1 MNKTHVISEYG
12 IIYNKTDYPEGRDC
26 FNAIYLEEKSFVS
39 IWNFIAEN
47 TDSDIEI
54 DSAFSV
60 HRKKGKNFIRIKN
73 YVGVVE
79 TKDHTVIEILPKIYL
94 ENTKDEIE
102 TSRKIFLRMLRHL
115 RNSPFKSIDNAFLK
129 STRFPIL
136 EIFIHTF
143 LEELDILIK
152 RGIKKHYVTQ
162 EENVR
167 FLKGSFNFSK
177 QIQHNLLHKERFYVK
192 FDEFNENIPH
202 NRLVNSTLMA
212 LLKTTK
218 SATNKIRILEY
229 LGFFENVQLSI
240 NIQKD
245 LNQIKDLNRLFSDYK
260 TILRWTRVFLLG
272 ESFTNF
278 KGKNLNKA
286 ILFPMERIFEDYIGY
301 GFKKYCQSATVTLQE
316 KKIALVNEHVG
327 SAKFKLKPDII
338 ISGTSN
344 FIIDTKWKII
354 DQTKSKENYK
364 ISQADMYQLYAYGK
378 KYGTILK
385 ASPKLIL
392 LYPQQDTFDRPLSF
406 FRYEEGLELEVI
418 PVDLNNSLEETITL
432 IKNKL

>member
-1 MNKTHVISEYG
+1 MV
-12 IIYNKTDYPEGRDC
+12 
-26 FNAIYLEEKSFVS
+26 
-39 IWNFIAEN
+39 
-47 TDSDIEI
+47 
-54 DSAFSV
+54 
-60 HRKKGKNFIRIKN
+60 
-73 YVGVVE
+73 
-79 TKDHTVIEILPKIYL
+79 
-94 ENTKDEIE
+94 
-102 TSRKIFLRMLRHL
+102 
-115 RNSPFKSIDNAFLK
+115 
-129 STRFPIL
+129 
-136 EIFIHTF
+136 
-143 LEELDILIK
+143 
-152 RGIKKHYVTQ
+152 
-162 EENVR
+162 
-167 FLKGSFNFSK
+167 
-177 QIQHNLLHKERFYVK
+177 
-192 FDEFNENIPH
+192 
-202 NRLVNSTLMA
+202 